1 MFKDD
6 IKFCKQIYN
15 KIYYVGESGRFYY
28 ESWEELKTDGFLSL
42 YRGLNSALFGTVIS
56 CGIYFWWYRFLKNKF
71 S

>member
-28 ESWEELKTDGFLSL
+28 ESWEELERAVEFFSVK
-42 YRGLNSALFGTVIS
+42 
-56 CGIYFWWYRFLKNKF
+56 IY
-71 S
+71 